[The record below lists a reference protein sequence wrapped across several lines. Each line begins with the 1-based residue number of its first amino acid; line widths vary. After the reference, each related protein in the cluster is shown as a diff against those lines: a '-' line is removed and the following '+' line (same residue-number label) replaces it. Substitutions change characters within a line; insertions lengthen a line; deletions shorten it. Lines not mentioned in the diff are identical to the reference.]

1 MEYLDF
7 CDKVKLKLQEMVDE
21 GATVRIQKVL
31 KNNNIV
37 RYAAVISEK
46 DNNISPSIYLE
57 NFYGDYINGQSL
69 SSVCREIIQVH
80 EKYKDGLSLNIDE
93 YFDYNCVKDKLYLKL
108 INRKKNE
115 EFLKNI
121 PYRAVYDLALIAYI
135 ALDEANNG
143 QATITVTNRNLDI
156 WKVSK
161 EEMFEAA
168 FLNASENA
176 QPKLEKMTS
185 LMRKLL
191 KEKCFDM
198 EMDETEE
205 DIDSVIDMIEEN
217 EGNVMYVLSNNN
229 RINGAYCMIYE
240 EYLRKFAE
248 SINSDLFILPSSIHE
263 VLLMPMSCGITKKE
277 LECMVRSINSSDL
290 SPGEV
295 LSDNV
300 YEFYRESGIL
310 WENNDE

>member
-37 RYAAVISEK
+37 RYAAIISEK

-69 SSVCREIIQVH
+69 SNICREIMQVH
-80 EKYKDGLSLNIDE
+80 EKYRDGLSFNIDD
-93 YFDYNCVKDKLYLKL
+93 YFDYNFVKDKLYLKL

-121 PYRAVYDLALIAYI
+121 PYREVYDLALIAYI
-135 ALDEANNG
+135 ALEEAKNG
-143 QATITVTNRNLDI
+143 QATITVTNKNLEM

-168 FLNASENA
+168 FLNASENTP
-176 QPKLEKMTS
+176 PKLEKMTT

-217 EGNVMYVLSNNN
+217 EGNVMYVLTNNN

-300 YEFYRESGIL
+300 YEFYRDTGIL
-310 WENNDE
+310 WEKNDE

>member
-37 RYAAVISEK
+37 RYAAIISEK

-69 SSVCREIIQVH
+69 SNICREIMQVR
-80 EKYKDGLSLNIDE
+80 EKYRDGLSFNIDD
-93 YFDYNCVKDKLYLKL
+93 YFDYNFVKDKLYLKL

-121 PYRAVYDLALIAYI
+121 PYREVYDLALIAYI
-135 ALDEANNG
+135 ALEEAKNG
-143 QATITVTNRNLDI
+143 QATITVTNKNLEM

-168 FLNASENA
+168 FLNASENTP
-176 QPKLEKMTS
+176 PKLEKMTT

-198 EMDETEE
+198 EMDEKEE

-217 EGNVMYVLSNNN
+217 EGNVMYVLTNNN

-300 YEFYRESGIL
+300 YEFYRDTGIL
-310 WENNDE
+310 WEKNDE